1 MIDLFAQDLVGFVG
15 GGVLFCAIFATGAF
29 LQVKIIASL
38 RRDQLMAWDIDLAH
52 SIVMIHVNRML
63 INISDSYLQVQDI
76 FSFEEAYYEHVPI
89 YIAIHDIV
97 LRISP

>member
-1 MIDLFAQDLVGFVG
+1 
-15 GGVLFCAIFATGAF
+15 
-29 LQVKIIASL
+29 
-38 RRDQLMAWDIDLAH
+38 
-52 SIVMIHVNRML
+52 MIHVNRML